1 MYSDIV
7 LKSTY
12 FSVIIQAITGLI
24 GASGL
29 LIPLAAEHQ
38 ILKSVLLKETIV
50 QIIEF
55 CVYLIIISR
64 YQLETMAATRYLDW
78 FFTTPVMLFTTII
91 YFKYC
96 ELQENKEDTSKMS
109 VKNFINENSKNIILI
124 LVSNLGMLVA
134 GYLGELEILDRYT
147 ACFIGFLFFVLTFTI
162 IYREYAR
169 YSKIGKLLY
178 SFLVTIWALYSV
190 AYLLR
195 ADFKNITINGLDIV
209 AKNFFGVFLFAVILT
224 INKKEKE
231 KK

>member
-109 VKNFINENSKNIILI
+109 VKNFINENYKNIILI

>member
-50 QIIEF
+50 QLIEF

-96 ELQENKEDTSKMS
+96 ELQEKKEDTSKMS